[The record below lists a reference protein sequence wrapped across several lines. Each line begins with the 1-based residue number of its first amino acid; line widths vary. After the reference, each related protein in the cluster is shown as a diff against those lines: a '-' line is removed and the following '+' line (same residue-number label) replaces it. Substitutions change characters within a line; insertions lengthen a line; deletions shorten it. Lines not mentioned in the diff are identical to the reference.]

1 MEKRTIWVTDEIWQM
16 WSALAKVGGVSVSQ
30 LVRDTATAE
39 AAIRTVEAYEAERD
53 RARRQALEDYRSI

>member
-1 MEKRTIWVTDEIWQM
+1 M